1 MADFIAAEIVKATG
15 GRLVAGAE
23 STACSGIATDS
34 RAVKPG
40 QCFVALRGERFD
52 GHDFVADALNA
63 GAVGAIVAQV
73 SGKPRDPA
81 GGAFIVLVD
90 DTLKALGALA
100 GFHRRRFR
108 IPVVGITG
116 STGKTTT
123 KDMTAAILSRRGPV
137 AATAENFNN
146 EIGVPLGVLVLGPEH
161 RAAVIEM
168 AMRGAGEI
176 AYLTSIA
183 APTIGVITN
192 VGLSHLERLGTPEA
206 IADAKGELVA
216 AVGEGAAVLNADDP
230 FFDRLASLA
239 RGRVVRF
246 GVGANAEVRASDIV
260 SGDDAT
266 SFRLTSP
273 SGEAQVALH
282 TPGRHQV
289 INALAAGAAAM
300 EAGAGVDD
308 VVAGLQA
315 FAPAGGRA
323 QVVASRRGFR
333 ILNDCY
339 NASPASMEAALD
351 LLADL
356 GDRHKIAVLGDML
369 ELGPAAPELHRAVG
383 ERAAEAGVDLLI
395 AVGDLAR
402 RIADGAAAVMPP
414 DRVRWT
420 SSNDEA
426 ASWALSALEPGDVV
440 LVKASRAMAFE
451 QITRRLAGD

>member
-1 MADFIAAEIVKATG
+1 MADFIAAQIAAVTG
-15 GRLVAGAE
+15 GRLIAGAE
-23 STACSGIATDS
+23 QMACSGIATDS

-52 GHDFVADALNA
+52 GHDFVADALEA
-63 GAVGAIVAQV
+63 RAAGAIVARV
-73 SGKPRDPA
+73 SGKLPEA
-81 GGAFIVLVD
+81 EGGGFVVLVD

-100 GFHRRRFR
+100 GFHRRQFR
-108 IPVVGITG
+108 IPVIGITG

-123 KDMTAAILSRRGPV
+123 KDMTAAILSRRGAV
-137 AATAENFNN
+137 AVTPENFNN
-146 EIGVPLGVLVLGPEH
+146 EIGVPIGVLALAPEH
-161 RAAVIEM
+161 GAAVIEM
-168 AMRGAGEI
+168 AMRGPGEI
-176 AYLTSIA
+176 AYLASIA

-206 IADAKGELVA
+206 IADAKGELIA
-216 AVGEGAAVLNADDP
+216 AVGEGTAVLNVDDP
-230 FFDRLASLA
+230 FFDRLARLA

-246 GVGANAEVRASDIV
+246 GLGANAEVRASEIV

-266 SFRLTSP
+266 SFRLRCP
-273 SGEAQVALH
+273 AGERQVALT

-289 INALAAGAAAM
+289 LNALAAAAAAM
-300 EAGAGVDD
+300 EAGAELDD
-308 VVAGLQA
+308 VAAGLQA

-323 QVVASRRGFR
+323 QVVSSKRGFR

-339 NASPASMEAALD
+339 NASPASMESALE

-356 GDRHKIAVLGDML
+356 AGRHKVAVLGDML

-383 ERAAEAGVDLLI
+383 ERVAEAGVDLLI
-395 AVGDLAR
+395 AVGDLGR
-402 RIADGAAAVMPP
+402 RIADGARAAMPP

-426 ASWALSALEPGDVV
+426 ASWALTALEPGDVV
-440 LVKASRAMAFE
+440 LVKASHAMAFE